1 MALADKILIEQV
13 LLNLTRNAIEA
24 MADSSTQRRLLRIVS
39 SIKTIGIKQ
48 SGHTATFK
56 NEAPHNLANQQVII
70 QVIDQGH
77 GIAPEVGQQLFT
89 PFFSTKPTGM
99 GMGLNICR
107 TAIEFHGGRLYYQA
121 NPNGGIIFAFSLPLA
136 TPISTENFH

>member
-1 MALADKILIEQV
+1 
-13 LLNLTRNAIEA
+13 
-24 MADSSTQRRLLRIVS
+24 MADSPTQRRLLRIVT
-39 SIKTIGIKQ
+39 TIENADIAQ
-48 SGHTATFK
+48 K
-56 NEAPHNLANQQVII
+56 NDHSLTNPVNELLIGANQQVIV

-77 GIAPEVGQQLFT
+77 GIAPEIDQQLFT

-107 TAIEFHGGRLYYQA
+107 TAIEFHGGRLYYRS

-136 TPISTENFH
+136 TPISK